1 MSKLEIKPLYGF
13 NDVEFGI
20 SVKELVKLHG
30 EADSIEDLTEDG
42 DPQNIAMLNYEKE
55 ELFCFCEGSD
65 ELIFNSCDTE
75 NKEALLFGKKVF
87 SLKEKEIK
95 ELFAAEG
102 YTDVET
108 ENEEWGETRITYN
121 DALVDFYYI
130 ENELVS
136 ITWGIPFGD

>member
-1 MSKLEIKPLYGF
+1 MENLEIKPLFGF
-13 NDVEFGI
+13 NGVEFGI
-20 SVKELVKLHG
+20 SVKELLKQHG
-30 EADSIEDLTEDG
+30 EPDFIEDLTEEG
-42 DPQNIAMLNYEKE
+42 DFQNIEMLNYEK
-55 ELFCFCEGSD
+55 LGLSCFCEGTD

-75 NKEALLFGKKVF
+75 NKNALLFGKKVF
-87 SLKEKEIK
+87 ALKSKEIK

-108 ENEEWGETRITYN
+108 ENEEWGETRISFN